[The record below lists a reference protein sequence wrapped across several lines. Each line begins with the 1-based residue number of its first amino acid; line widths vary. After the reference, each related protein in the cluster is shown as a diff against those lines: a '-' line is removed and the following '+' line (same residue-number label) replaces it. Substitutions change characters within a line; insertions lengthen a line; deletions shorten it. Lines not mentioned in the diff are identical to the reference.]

1 MGVGFYSELKVA
13 QQHKDG
19 VTVEVKGIK
28 EIMQMFNELPKRVN
42 KDAVW
47 GRFWKKVT
55 VPLLTAAEDE
65 APLLKHHSGKDSK
78 RKGRVG
84 VSYPPDK
91 KLTISRGTLKKS
103 LKFYRTRA
111 SKQKDI
117 HGAYI
122 GPRVKGKFKK
132 NKGGYFG
139 AWVEYGHRN
148 RDGSMSKPNPYMERA
163 WKQASG
169 SVLSDGFTQ
178 AEQIFI
184 KAVRADANRL
194 KKYGS
199 LGY

>member
-1 MGVGFYSELKVA
+1 M
-13 QQHKDG
+13 
-19 VTVEVKGIK
+19 VTVEKDNIRA
-28 EIMQMFNELPKRVN
+28 IMAMFDGLPKRVS

-55 VPLLTAAEDE
+55 VPMLAAAVNE
-65 APLLKHHSGKDSK
+65 APLLNPGST
-78 RKGRVG
+78 GRVG

-91 KLTISRGTLKKS
+91 SLTISRGTLKKS

-111 SKQKDI
+111 SKQKDV

-132 NKGGYFG
+132 NKGGYYG

-148 RDGSMSKPNPYMERA
+148 RGGGMSKPNPYMARA
-163 WKQASG
+163 FSQTSG
-169 SVLSDGFTQ
+169 VVLQNGFSD
-178 AEQIFI
+178 AEKIFI
-184 KAVRADANRL
+184 KAVAADVRRL

>member
-1 MGVGFYSELKVA
+1 M
-13 QQHKDG
+13 
-19 VTVEVKGIK
+19 VTVEKDNIRA
-28 EIMQMFNELPKRVN
+28 IMAMFDGLPKRVS

-55 VPLLTAAEDE
+55 VPMLNAAIAE
-65 APLLKHHSGKDSK
+65 APEADKD
-78 RKGRVG
+78 V
-84 VSYPPDK
+84 VYPPDK
-91 KLTISRGTLKKS
+91 SLTIARGTLKKS

-111 SKQKDI
+111 SKQKDV

-132 NKGGYFG
+132 NKGGYYG

-148 RDGSMSKPNPYMERA
+148 RGGGMSKPNPYMARA
-163 WKQASG
+163 FSQTSG
-169 SVLSDGFTQ
+169 VVLQNGFSD
-178 AEQIFI
+178 AEKIFI
-184 KAVRADANRL
+184 KAVAADVRRL

>member
-1 MGVGFYSELKVA
+1 MSVS
-13 QQHKDG
+13 
-19 VTVEVKGIK
+19 VEAKGIK
-28 EIMQMFNELPKRVN
+28 EIMQMFDGLPKRVN

-55 VPLLTAAEDE
+55 VPLLDAAIAQ
-65 APLLKHHSGKDSK
+65 APVADKD
-78 RKGRVG
+78 V
-84 VSYPPDK
+84 VYPPDK
-91 KLTISRGTLKKS
+91 TKTIARGTLKKS

-111 SKQKDI
+111 SRKKDV

-132 NKGGYFG
+132 NMGGYYG
-139 AWVEYGHRN
+139 AWVEYGHKN
-148 RDGSMSKPNPYMERA
+148 RGGGMSKPNPYMERA
-163 WKQASG
+163 WNQASG
-169 SVLSDGFTQ
+169 SVLADGFTK

-184 KAVRADANRL
+184 KAVRADVNRM

>member
-1 MGVGFYSELKVA
+1 MGVGLYSELKVA

-55 VPLLTAAEDE
+55 VPLLTAAVKE
-65 APLLKHHSGKDSK
+65 APLLDPGTT
-78 RKGRVG
+78 GRVG

-91 KLTISRGTLKKS
+91 SLTISRGTLKKS

>member
-1 MGVGFYSELKVA
+1 MNVS
-13 QQHKDG
+13 
-19 VTVEVKGIK
+19 VEVKGIR
-28 EIMQMFNELPKRVN
+28 EITQMFKDLPRQVN
-42 KDAVW
+42 KDLVW

-55 VPLLTAAEDE
+55 VPLLTAAENE
-65 APLLKHHSGKDSK
+65 APLLKPGAT
-78 RKGRVG
+78 GRVG
-84 VSYPPDK
+84 VSYPPNK

-111 SKQKDI
+111 SKQKGV

-148 RDGSMSKPNPYMERA
+148 RDGSTSKPNPFMQRA
-163 WKQASG
+163 WNQKSG
-169 SVLSDGFTQ
+169 SVLSNGFSE

-184 KAVRADANRL
+184 KANRAHVNRL
-194 KKYGS
+194 KKYGK

>member
-1 MGVGFYSELKVA
+1 M
-13 QQHKDG
+13 
-19 VTVEVKGIK
+19 VTVEKDNIRA
-28 EIMQMFNELPKRVN
+28 IMAMFDGLPKRVS

-55 VPLLTAAEDE
+55 VPMLTAAVNE
-65 APLLKHHSGKDSK
+65 APLLKSGKTN
-78 RKGRVG
+78 RVG

-91 KLTISRGTLKKS
+91 SLTIARGTLKKS

-111 SKQKDI
+111 SKQKDV

-132 NKGGYFG
+132 NKGGYYG

-148 RDGSMSKPNPYMERA
+148 RGGGMSKPNPYMARA
-163 WKQASG
+163 FSQTSG
-169 SVLSDGFTQ
+169 VVLQNGFSD
-178 AEQIFI
+178 AEKIFI
-184 KAVRADANRL
+184 KAVAADVRRL

>member
-1 MGVGFYSELKVA
+1 MS
-13 QQHKDG
+13 
-19 VTVEVKGIK
+19 VTVEARGIR
-28 EIMQMFNELPKRVN
+28 EIMQMFDGPPKRVN
-42 KDAVW
+42 KDLVW

-55 VPLLTAAEDE
+55 KPMLTAAEGE
-65 APLLKHHSGKDSK
+65 APLLKHNSGKDSK

-91 KLTISRGTLKKS
+91 SQTIARGTLKKS
-103 LKFYRTRA
+103 IQFYRTRA
-111 SKQKDI
+111 SKQKDV

-132 NKGGYFG
+132 NKGGYYG

-148 RDGSMSKPNPYMERA
+148 RDGSMSKPNPFMQRA
-163 WKQASG
+163 WNQASP
-169 SVLSDGFTQ
+169 SVLSDGFSE

-184 KAVRADANRL
+184 KANRAHVNRL
-194 KKYGS
+194 KKYGR